1 MTIDTIAAI
10 AERFSRSGLMGKASP
25 DAVFGLMML
34 CQSEGITPIAAL
46 KRYHIIEG
54 KPSMRSD
61 AMLAE
66 FLHDG
71 GRVIF
76 HVRDDAMVG
85 ATFLSKTAP
94 QAQETVDR
102 ASQRF
107 IAVWKLMSA
116 PEGHRTELYT
126 AIAKLS
132 HPGEETIVRTFA
144 DCQAKGLTD
153 GNDGGLKKNWA
164 TSPRQML
171 TARVITE
178 GIRLVAPQLVTG
190 VYTPEEISDSS
201 PLAGLTSSAPAKTA
215 SELRAAALDERDP
228 EKRRA
233 LLGAASDIANQEQEP
248 AAKEVK
254 AELVLESDD
263 IPMGDAA
270 NGKPAKEKPVVEE
283 KRLQVGV
290 AWQEYVI
297 TELKNK
303 AMNGRKLGDMTR
315 SEIEVLH
322 KTRCAPFLKSD
333 NDGLR
338 LEAEKI
344 KEAHESFVPYDQAE
358 TPKVGSGA

>member
-85 ATFLSKTAP
+85 ATFLSKSAP
-94 QAQETVDR
+94 QAQEAVDR
-102 ASQRF
+102 AGQRF

-153 GNDGGLKKNWA
+153 GNDGSLKKNWA

-190 VYTPEEISDSS
+190 VYTPEEITDTLEVITKHADS
-201 PLAGLTSSAPAKTA
+201 PRGSAA
-215 SELRAAALDERDP
+215 ELRKAALEESDP
-228 EKRRA
+228 EKRRQ
-233 LLGAASDIANQEQEP
+233 LLGAASDLAHSESTEEP
-248 AAKEVK
+248 AAV
-254 AELVLESDD
+254 LVLEQDD
-263 IPMGDAA
+263 IPMNHAELAKVKEVKQRSAPEPSPEPAA
-270 NGKPAKEKPVVEE
+270 PLQIGVPWRDYVV
-283 KRLQVGV
+283 
-290 AWQEYVI
+290 

-303 AMNGRKLGDMTR
+303 AMHGKKLGSLSR
-315 SEIEVLH
+315 QEVEILH
-322 KTRCAPFLKSD
+322 RTRCTPFLKSD
-333 NDGLR
+333 NEGLR

-344 KEAHESFVPYDQAE
+344 LEAHESFAP
-358 TPKVGSGA
+358 